1 MMCSGEFQYRQLALA
16 VAIAMCQVA
25 HAQAENTD
33 QQADKQLAEVTV
45 QSPAAS
51 SGLPDNLPASSSGM
65 SADKIAQTV
74 NVTSTEDT
82 VKYLPNVQVRKRY
95 IGDQNSIIAT
105 RTSGQTSSA
114 RALLYAD
121 DILLSNL
128 LGNNYAY
135 PPRWNLVSPDEISH
149 VDVFYGPFSA
159 EYPGN
164 SIGSVI
170 VLSTRM
176 PEKFEAHASS
186 TLFDESFSQ
195 YKTSQHFTGSKNA
208 VMLGD
213 RQDKLAWIIEA
224 GHLDSLGHP
233 ATFAANPNK
242 YSGASAATATSGAVS
257 DTDTTG
263 NKRLIIGATGAE
275 HSIQDNANLKLS
287 YDLSPTLKLNYTLG
301 YWQNNSTVGVDSYLR
316 DANGNPVYTG
326 IVNINGQKY
335 NLANAFQPSKK
346 QQEHLLNA
354 LSFKTSTD
362 GSWDWQGT
370 VSIYDFS
377 KDTQRSANAGLTG
390 AGTITKLDGTG
401 WQTVDL
407 KGDWRPGGSL
417 ASEHQLRFGYHYDHY
432 VLNSRSYATSD
443 WQNGSQGNLTAAFA
457 GNTQLNAVFAQ
468 DTWRLRP
475 GTQLIIGG
483 RYEWW
488 DAYGGATTTGSY
500 TSYDQNRSQQF
511 FSPKAAML
519 FDLNEQWTLRTAYG
533 RAYRT
538 PTVAELFQGTAA
550 SSNTIVNN
558 NPNLKAERADTGEIT
573 ATRQL
578 NGGTLRLTAFREE
591 LADALLS
598 QTNTTV
604 TPNVTNIQNIDRVRT
619 NGLEL
624 AWEQS
629 DIGLRGLDVSASLT
643 YAKSEIIANGNN
655 PASVGNPF
663 PGIPEWR
670 ATAVVSYRQND
681 KLSYSLAARYSSFQT
696 SDVNNTVVNT
706 DVYGANSAYF
716 IMDTRISYKLDRQ
729 FTVAVGV
736 DNLNNYKSYAYHPMP
751 QRTTYA
757 QLKFDY

>member
-1 MMCSGEFQYRQLALA
+1 MRHRAAFSRRQLALA
-16 VAIAMCQVA
+16 VTMALGQISLA
-25 HAQAENTD
+25 HADNT
-33 QQADKQLAEVTV
+33 DKQLAEVTV
-45 QSPAAS
+45 QSQGS
-51 SGLPDNLPASSSGM
+51 SSVPDNLPATSSSM

-74 NVTSTEDT
+74 NVVSTEDT
-82 VKYLPNVQVRKRY
+82 VKYLPDVQVRRRY

-128 LGNNYAY
+128 LGNSYAY
-135 PPRWNLVSPDEISH
+135 PPRWNLVGPDEISQ
-149 VDVFYGPFSA
+149 VNAIYGPFSA

-170 VLSTRM
+170 VLTTRM
-176 PEKFEAHASS
+176 PEKFEAHVST

-195 YKTSQHFTGSKNA
+195 YNTTQHFTGSKNE
-208 VMLGD
+208 VMLGS
-213 RQDKLAWIIEA
+213 REDKLAWMIEA

-233 ATFAANPNK
+233 ASYAANPNK
-242 YSGASAATATSGAVS
+242 YSGASTGTAVSGAVS
-257 DTDTTG
+257 DTDPYG
-263 NKRLIIGATGAE
+263 NKRMIVGSTSAE

-287 YDLSPTLKLNYTLG
+287 YDLTPTLKLNYTLG
-301 YWQNNSTVGVDSYLR
+301 DWQNNSTVAVNSYLR
-316 DANGNPVYTG
+316 DANGNPVYGG
-326 IVNINGQKY
+326 IVNSGGQKY
-335 NLANAFQPSKK
+335 NLGSAFQPSTR
-346 QQEHLLNA
+346 QQEHLMHA

-362 GSWDWQGT
+362 GSWDWQGA

-377 KDTQRSANAGLTG
+377 KDLQRSASAGLTG
-390 AGTITKLDGTG
+390 AGTITDLAGTG

-432 VLNSRSYATSD
+432 VLNSHSYATSD
-443 WQNGSQGNLTAAFA
+443 WQSGSQGSQTNAFV
-457 GNTQLNAVFAQ
+457 GNTRLNAVFAQ
-468 DTWRLRP
+468 DTWRLHP

-488 DAYGGATTTGSY
+488 DAYGGATTTGQNSY
-500 TSYDQNRSQQF
+500 YDPSRSQQF
-511 FSPKAAML
+511 FSPKAAMV
-519 FDLNEQWTLRTAYG
+519 FDLSDKWTLRTAYG
-533 RAYRT
+533 RGYRT
-538 PTVAELFQGTAA
+538 PTVAELFQGSVTG
-550 SSNTIVNN
+550 SNTIINN
-558 NPNLKAERADTGEIT
+558 NPNLKAEQADTGEIT

-591 LADALLS
+591 ISNALLS
-598 QTNTTV
+598 QTNTSV

-619 NGLEL
+619 NGLEI
-624 AWEQS
+624 AYEQN
-629 DIGLRGLDVSASLT
+629 DIGVRGLDFSGNIT
-643 YAKSEIIANGNN
+643 YAKSEILANSNN

-663 PGIPEWR
+663 PGIPQWR
-670 ATAVVSYRQND
+670 ATAVLSYRQND

-696 SDVNNTVVNT
+696 SDVNNTVINT

-716 IMDTRISYKLDRQ
+716 IMDTRISYKLSRQ
-729 FTVAVGV
+729 FTVAMGM

>member
-1 MMCSGEFQYRQLALA
+1 MRHCAAFPRHQLVLAVTLALGQ
-16 VAIAMCQVA
+16 ISL
-25 HAQAENTD
+25 AQAGDT
-33 QQADKQLAEVTV
+33 DKQLAEVTV
-45 QSPAAS
+45 QSQADKS
-51 SGLPDNLPASSSGM
+51 SVPDNLPATTSSM
-65 SADKIAQTV
+65 TADKIAQTT

-82 VKYLPNVQVRKRY
+82 VKYLPDVQVRRRY

-128 LGNNYAY
+128 LGNSYAY
-135 PPRWNLVSPDEISH
+135 PPRWNLVSPEEISQ
-149 VDVFYGPFSA
+149 VNAIYGPFSA

-208 VMLGD
+208 AMLGSRAD
-213 RQDKLAWIIEA
+213 RLAWMIEA

-242 YSGASAATATSGAVS
+242 YTGASAATTVSGAVS
-257 DTDTTG
+257 DVDTTG
-263 NKRLIIGATGAE
+263 AKRLIVGATGAE
-275 HSIQDNANLKLS
+275 HSIQDNANFKLS
-287 YDLSPTLKLNYTLG
+287 YDLTPTLKLNYTLG
-301 YWQNNSTVGVDSYLR
+301 YWQNNSTVSVNSYLR
-316 DANGNPVYTG
+316 DAAGNPVYTG
-326 IVNINGQKY
+326 IVSIDGQKY

-354 LSFKTSTD
+354 LSFKTTTD
-362 GSWDWQGT
+362 GSWDWQGNI
-370 VSIYDFS
+370 SIYDFS
-377 KDTQRSANAGLTG
+377 KDRQRSATAGLTG
-390 AGTITKLDGTG
+390 AGTITDLSGTG
-401 WQTVDL
+401 WQTVDI

-417 ASEHQLRFGYHYDHY
+417 ASAHQLRFGYHYDHY
-432 VLNSRSYATSD
+432 ALNSHSYATSD
-443 WQNGSQGNLTAAFA
+443 WQSGTQGSQTAAFV
-457 GNTQLNAVFAQ
+457 GNTQIHALFAQ
-468 DTWRLRP
+468 DTWRLQP
-475 GTQLIIGG
+475 GVQLIAGG

-488 DAYGGATTTGSY
+488 SAFGGATTSG
-500 TSYDQNRSQQF
+500 QNTYHDPARSQQF
-511 FSPKAAML
+511 FSPKAAVV
-519 FDLNEQWTLRTAYG
+519 FDLNDKWSLRTAYG
-533 RAYRT
+533 RGYRT
-538 PTVAELFQGTAA
+538 PTVAELFQGSVP

-558 NPNLKAERADTGEIT
+558 NPNLKAERADTGEVT

-578 NGGTLRLTAFREE
+578 QGGTLRLTAFREQVS
-591 LADALLS
+591 DALLS

-604 TPNVTNIQNIDRVRT
+604 TPNVTNIQNIDRVLT
-619 NGLEL
+619 NGLEV
-624 AWEQS
+624 AYEQT
-629 DIGLRGLDVSASLT
+629 DIGLRGLDFSGNIT
-643 YAKSEIIANGNN
+643 YAKSKIVSNSNN

-663 PGIPEWR
+663 PGIPLWR
-670 ATAVVSYRQND
+670 ATAVLSYRQND
-681 KLSYSLAARYSSFQT
+681 KLSYSLAARYSSFQS
-696 SDVNNTVVNT
+696 SDVGNTVINGG
-706 DVYGANSAYF
+706 VYGANSAYL

-729 FTVAVGV
+729 FTVALGV
-736 DNLNNYKSYAYHPMP
+736 DNLNNYKSFAYHPMP

>member
-1 MMCSGEFQYRQLALA
+1 M
-16 VAIAMCQVA
+16 
-25 HAQAENTD
+25 
-33 QQADKQLAEVTV
+33 
-45 QSPAAS
+45 
-51 SGLPDNLPASSSGM
+51 
-65 SADKIAQTV
+65 
-74 NVTSTEDT
+74 
-82 VKYLPNVQVRKRY
+82 
-95 IGDQNSIIAT
+95 
-105 RTSGQTSSA
+105 
-114 RALLYAD
+114 
-121 DILLSNL
+121 
-128 LGNNYAY
+128 
-135 PPRWNLVSPDEISH
+135 
-149 VDVFYGPFSA
+149 
-159 EYPGN
+159 
-164 SIGSVI
+164 
-170 VLSTRM
+170 
-176 PEKFEAHASS
+176 
-186 TLFDESFSQ
+186 
-195 YKTSQHFTGSKNA
+195 
-208 VMLGD
+208 
-213 RQDKLAWIIEA
+213 
-224 GHLDSLGHP
+224 
-233 ATFAANPNK
+233 
-242 YSGASAATATSGAVS
+242 
-257 DTDTTG
+257 
-263 NKRLIIGATGAE
+263 
-275 HSIQDNANLKLS
+275 
-287 YDLSPTLKLNYTLG
+287 
-301 YWQNNSTVGVDSYLR
+301 
-316 DANGNPVYTG
+316 
-326 IVNINGQKY
+326 
-335 NLANAFQPSKK
+335 
-346 QQEHLLNA
+346 
-354 LSFKTSTD
+354 
-362 GSWDWQGT
+362 
-370 VSIYDFS
+370 
-377 KDTQRSANAGLTG
+377 
-390 AGTITKLDGTG
+390 TKLDGTG

-407 KGDWRPGGSL
+407 KGDWRPSGSL

-729 FTVAVGV
+729 FTVALGV